1 MVAGYLPPPD
11 YKFSIVHGR
20 LKPDDKD
27 AEMRKFRNG
36 QTDIMIATT
45 VIEVGVNVPNAT
57 VMVIENAERF
67 GLAQLHQLRGRV
79 GRGGNQSYC
88 ILIAGHKLSV
98 NGKKRLNTMVQTT
111 DGFEIS
117 KVDMELRGP
126 GEMDGTRQSGIL
138 ELKLADIR
146 HDEAWL
152 VLARNKAQDLLEKD
166 PMIMLPE
173 NFGVRAELAKV
184 PHRSVWSKI
193 A

>member
-1 MVAGYLPPPD
+1 
-11 YKFSIVHGR
+11 
-20 LKPDDKD
+20 
-27 AEMRKFRNG
+27 
-36 QTDIMIATT
+36 
-45 VIEVGVNVPNAT
+45 
-57 VMVIENAERF
+57 
-67 GLAQLHQLRGRV
+67 
-79 GRGGNQSYC
+79 
-88 ILIAGHKLSV
+88 
-98 NGKKRLNTMVQTT
+98 
-111 DGFEIS
+111 
-117 KVDMELRGP
+117 
-126 GEMDGTRQSGIL
+126 MDGTRQSGIL